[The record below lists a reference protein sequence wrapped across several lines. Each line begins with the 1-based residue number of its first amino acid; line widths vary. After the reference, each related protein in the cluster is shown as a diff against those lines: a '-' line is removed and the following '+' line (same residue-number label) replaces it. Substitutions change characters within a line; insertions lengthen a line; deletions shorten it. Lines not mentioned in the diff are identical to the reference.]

1 MTTTVGAVD
10 FNNTEDRRVQ
20 EGISEKSAEN
30 T

>member
-1 MTTTVGAVD
+1 MSVTVGAVD

-20 EGISEKSAEN
+20 ENISEKSAEN